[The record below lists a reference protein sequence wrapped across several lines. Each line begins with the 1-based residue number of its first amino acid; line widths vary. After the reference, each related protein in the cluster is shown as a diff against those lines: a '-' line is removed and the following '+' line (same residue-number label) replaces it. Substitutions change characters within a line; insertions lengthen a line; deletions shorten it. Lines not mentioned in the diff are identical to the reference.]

1 MFKDEPNRVS
11 SLFAV
16 QPRLGASAWTGTVRD
31 CGACARQNGAR
42 AAEQDEEAA
51 PAEQDIDSTYAGMP
65 RERKSTSV
73 NNRVSPQSLFATV

>member
-16 QPRLGASAWTGTVRD
+16 QPRLGTSAWTGTVRV
-31 CGACARQNGAR
+31 CCVCAGQYGSR

>member
-16 QPRLGASAWTGTVRD
+16 QRRPEASAWTGTVRV
-31 CGACARQNGAR
+31 CGECAGQNGAR

-73 NNRVSPQSLFATV
+73 NNRVSPQSLFASV

>member
-16 QPRLGASAWTGTVRD
+16 QPRFGASAWTGTVRV
-31 CGACARQNGAR
+31 CGVSAGQNGAR

-51 PAEQDIDSTYAGMP
+51 PAEQHMTQPMLERRGRASLLQSTK
-65 RERKSTSV
+65 RCRL
-73 NNRVSPQSLFATV
+73 NLFFTAV